1 MEGELAAIDPMC
13 LYSII
18 KLTEDATSQRYCMDC
33 NTLLQVDSFKANDAK
48 RFKCH
53 ACLKATKRAFLSSQI
68 QRAYNN
74 LLNKAR
80 RDKALFGYSSIV
92 LSTDDVLGIVT
103 ADQIR
108 NFSYWTIV
116 PRNPGLMLTKDN
128 AIVIR
133 NFQRTFLVAQWKREK
148 NPEAYAKHLQALPVK
163 ASGAKTKWREG
174 VDLK

>member
-1 MEGELAAIDPMC
+1 MEGELAEVDPLC

-33 NTLLQVDSFKANDAK
+33 NTLLQVDAFDATGTK

-53 ACLKATKRAFLSSQI
+53 VCLKATKRAYLSSHI
-68 QRAYNN
+68 QRAYNI
-74 LLNKAR
+74 LLSKAR
-80 RDKALFGYSSIV
+80 RDKALFGHSSID
-92 LSTDDVLGIVT
+92 LSSDDVLGIVT
-103 ADQIR
+103 TDQIR
-108 NFSYWTIV
+108 NFSYWSIV

-148 NPEAYAKHLQALPVK
+148 TPAAYAKYLQALPVK
-163 ASGAKTKWREG
+163 APGAKTKWREG